1 MTEVRTVDTTNIEKL
16 IEIMDRAKLTALRF
30 DDGETRIEVE
40 RDTGAPSSLP
50 LIAERAAQFLGSGE
64 KALKH
69 TDADIAITDKDEE
82 STVLVRSPMVGTFY
96 SSPSPDEKPFV
107 TVGQEVQ
114 VGQTLGIVEVMKM
127 MNEIVAETSG
137 IVLEVLVANGSQ
149 IEYDQPLFRL
159 TSK

>member
-1 MTEVRTVDTTNIEKL
+1 MMEVRAVDTTNIEKL

-30 DDGETRIEVE
+30 DDGEIKIEVE
-40 RDTGAPSSLP
+40 RDATSSGSLP

-64 KALKH
+64 RALKH
-69 TDADIAITDKDEE
+69 TDANIAVTDKDEE